1 MAATGTAPTMH
12 ADRRAE
18 FCLRSGT
25 HEEDVPPGD
34 AVPSGAHQAASD
46 ADILAAQRGDE
57 AAFRRLYHDVQP
69 RLLRYLSALAGAD
82 AEDMA
87 SETWLQVTRDLHG
100 FRGDVA
106 GFRAWAARIGRNRA
120 IDQLRRARRRPLA
133 DVRADELTD
142 LADRD
147 LPEETVMARLAAAEA
162 VRLIA
167 TLPPD
172 QAEAVL
178 LRVIM
183 DLDAA
188 QAGRVLGKRAG
199 AVRTAAHRG
208 LRTLAQR
215 LADETREPP
224 PPRV

>member
-1 MAATGTAPTMH
+1 MAGTGTDPAMGP
-12 ADRRAE
+12 DRRAE
-18 FCLRSGT
+18 SCLEGGSP
-25 HEEDVPPGD
+25 EEDARPPD
-34 AVPSGAHQAASD
+34 PMPSGPYQAASD
-46 ADILAAQRGDE
+46 ADITTAQDGDE

-69 RLLRYLSALAGAD
+69 RLLRYLNALAGAE
-82 AEDMA
+82 AEDIA
-87 SETWLQVTRDLHG
+87 AETWLQITRDLHR
-100 FRGDVA
+100 FRGDLA
-106 GFRAWAARIGRNRA
+106 AFRAWAARIARNRA
-120 IDQLRRARRRPLA
+120 IDQFRRARRRPLA

-162 VRLIA
+162 LRLIA

-183 DLDAA
+183 DLDATH
-188 QAGRVLGKRAG
+188 AGRVLGKRAG
-199 AVRTAAHRG
+199 AIRTAAHRG

-215 LADETREPP
+215 LADEI
-224 PPRV
+224 

>member
-1 MAATGTAPTMH
+1 MAATGTDPTMH
-12 ADRRAE
+12 GDRWAE
-18 FCLRSGT
+18 SCLEDGT
-25 HEEDVPPGD
+25 PDEDDHPEDPM
-34 AVPSGAHQAASD
+34 PSGASD
-46 ADILAAQRGDE
+46 SDIVAAQRGDE

-69 RLLRYLSALAGAD
+69 RLLRYLSALAGAE
-82 AEDMA
+82 AEDVA
-87 SETWLQVTRDLHG
+87 AETWLQVARDLDR
-100 FRGDVA
+100 FRGGVA
-106 GFRAWAARIGRNRA
+106 SFRAWAARIGRNRA

-162 VRLIA
+162 IRLIA

-183 DLDAA
+183 DLDATH
-188 QAGRVLGKRAG
+188 AGRVLGKRSG

-215 LADETREPP
+215 LAGET
-224 PPRV
+224 